1 MLMILKSMA
10 KAVSYLFHPLVMT
23 TLGMLVLF
31 YSGTSLSVL
40 QPEVK
45 RLSLIVTALFTFV
58 FPASMIII
66 LYLARVI
73 HNVELN
79 ERRERVLPMALTII
93 LYLFTFFVMRGIP
106 QLTGGHIVF
115 LFCPPVA
122 LFLALVVNNFMKP
135 SIHMT
140 GFGVLTGTIL
150 VVILVYGADLQSL
163 FILTVLAG
171 GVVGSARLGLGIHR
185 PREIFAG
192 FMIGLIATIG
202 VMAVYIL

>member
-1 MLMILKSMA
+1 MMEKSVS
-10 KAVSYLFHPLVMT
+10 KIVSYLFHPLVMT

-31 YSGTSLSVL
+31 NSGTSLSVL

-66 LYLARVI
+66 LYLTRVI
-73 HNVELN
+73 HNIDLN
-79 ERRERVLPMALTII
+79 ERKERVLPIALTII

-122 LFLALVVNNFMKP
+122 LFIALVVNNFMKP
-135 SIHMT
+135 SVHMV
-140 GFGVLTGTIL
+140 GIGVMVGILL
-150 VVILVYGADLQSL
+150 VVALVYGAAIQYL
-163 FILTVLAG
+163 FIVAVLAG
-171 GVVGSARLGLGIHR
+171 GLIGSARLSLGIHR
-185 PREIFAG
+185 PIEIFVG
-192 FMIGLIATIG
+192 FMIGLVATLGI
-202 VMAVYIL
+202 MAVFIF